1 MQRMAVLSDI
11 HGNFLAL
18 QAVVTDMQK
27 RSVESVINLGDHLSG
42 PLWPVETA
50 DFLMQQ
56 DWLQIRGN
64 HERQLLEQ
72 DPAKHNATD
81 RYTYERL
88 HEGHIN
94 WLRSLPAS
102 IELDEGIL
110 AVHGAPG
117 DDMCYLLETIA
128 NDRTHLSSA
137 AEIREK
143 LNGVNASLVLCG
155 HTHYQRVVA
164 LEDMLIVNPGSVGLQ
179 AYEDDAPE
187 YHAIEAA
194 SPHARYALLEK
205 KQDQW
210 QVELI
215 CVNYD
220 VEQAVQQARK
230 NNRPDWEIAL
240 KTGYMNH

>member
-1 MQRMAVLSDI
+1 MNRIAILSDI
-11 HGNFLAL
+11 HGNFSAL
-18 QAVVTDMQK
+18 QAVVEDINTRAVD
-27 RSVESVINLGDHLSG
+27 SVINLGDHCSG

-56 DWLQIRGN
+56 DWVQIRGN

-88 HEGHIN
+88 HEGHMN

-102 IELDEGIL
+102 IELDDGML

-117 DDMCYLLETIA
+117 DDKCYLLETVA
-128 NDRTHLSSA
+128 NGRTHLSSA
-137 AEIREK
+137 VEIREK
-143 LNGVNASLVLCG
+143 LNGAKASLVLCG
-155 HTHYQRVVA
+155 HTHYQRVIA
-164 LEDMLIVNPGSVGLQ
+164 LEDTLIVNPGSVGLQ

-187 YHAIEAA
+187 YHAIETG

-205 KQDQW
+205 KENNW

-220 VEQAVQQARK
+220 FERAVQQAQK
-230 NNRPDWEIAL
+230 NNRPDWAGAL
-240 KTGYMNH
+240 KTGYMRE